1 MSLKRTQFMKL
12 KKPNLLKKYNA
23 ECVQDILEIES
34 VSKSGL
40 FKVNSENGVWSQTY
54 EIQDVNYALGLYDE
68 QLSFFADYAQSLNS
82 FEYPFKLTIFNK
94 NRNQQELEEQ
104 VMYQAKN
111 DDFNY
116 MRDAYNEVIKEGI
129 VESNKGLEQKKYIT
143 TSFEAKNYVDA
154 KVKAA
159 SVDKNLN
166 KEFAMLDSG
175 LNKLDGN
182 ARLQILHDFFKM
194 GHDEEID
201 IENCILNGR
210 DWKNDVASNL
220 IVFNQKNNTFKIGDK
235 IGKAFC
241 INPNIYPAEIDDE
254 LIYDLSNV
262 STTSLISVDCIP
274 IRKDLVDTMFEI
286 KQNGIETDISRQQDM
301 RNKSHNYLSDISY
314 ATRKSKE
321 NLEKMRDDA
330 DKNDQKTFWTG
341 IVIILISSSKEELEN
356 AEAYI
361 TSVVEKRTMKLK
373 VYSEQQ
379 REAIVTALPI
389 GGRYLSDYMR
399 TLFSRDVAA
408 LMPFDVREYQDFEGQ
423 TFYYGKNGRSKN
435 PIFGNRKNLINSSG
449 FVIGVPGSGKSFT
462 GSKMEMASVFLNT
475 QDDILVLDPT
485 LEYEDIVKKYNGQYI
500 NIEPNTEN
508 HLNPLNVDLSVF
520 SDKKQLDIMIRRK
533 FTILN
538 GICSKR
544 MGEEYTSKHSTMVD
558 YAISTLFNTI
568 AKMPEEERFIP
579 TLSDFKYMLD
589 RIANSTDMS
598 KTKRECA
605 EDLSISIGLF
615 VDGSLDIFNHQT
627 NVETNNRFIAY
638 GIRDMDEELAKVA
651 MLIILEDFND
661 RIMKNFKKG
670 KATWLYLDEFHM
682 LLDSKYTEN
691 FIISFWKLVRKLGC
705 IPTGITQNISI
716 LIASERTASLV
727 SNSEFTIILK
737 QGTSDAIAVVDLFD
751 DVSASQIKK
760 LSKAEKGTGLIRFG
774 DVIIP
779 LDNQIG
785 KDNPLYELFNTN
797 MHEKAAMKKNGRKQ
811 HRKINFVNYT

>member
-1 MSLKRTQFMKL
+1 MSLKRTQFMNL
-12 KKPNLLKKYNA
+12 KKPNLLKKYVA
-23 ECVQDILEIES
+23 ESVQDILDIES

-40 FKVNSENGVWSQTY
+40 FKVNSENNIWSQSY

-68 QLSFFADYAQSLNS
+68 QLCFFADYAQSLNS
-82 FEYPFKLTIFNK
+82 FEYPFKFTIFNK
-94 NRNQQELEEQ
+94 NRNQKEIEDK
-104 VMYQAKN
+104 VMYKHNN
-111 DDFNY
+111 DEFNY
-116 MRDAYNEVIKEGI
+116 MRDAYNQVIKEGI
-129 VESNKGLEQKKYIT
+129 IESKRGIEQKKYIT
-143 TSFEAKNYVDA
+143 VSYEAKNYTDA

-166 KEFAMLDSG
+166 KEFATLDSG
-175 LNKLDGN
+175 LNKLNGN
-182 ARLQILHDFFKM
+182 ERLQILHDFFKTE
-194 GHDEEID
+194 HDAEID

-210 DWKNDVASNL
+210 DWKNDIANNL
-220 IVFNQKNNTFKIGDK
+220 IMFNQRNNTFKIGDK
-235 IGKAFC
+235 VGKAFS
-241 INPNIYPAEIDDE
+241 INPNIYPSEIDDE

-262 STTSLISVDCIP
+262 STTSLISIDCVP

-286 KQNGIETDISRQQDM
+286 KQNGIEADISRQQDI

-314 ATRKSKE
+314 STRKSKE
-321 NLEKMRDDA
+321 NLEEMRDDA

-341 IVIILISSSKEELEN
+341 IVIILISSTSEELEN
-356 AEAYI
+356 AESYI

-373 VYSEQQ
+373 VYSDKQ
-379 REAIVTALPI
+379 REAISTALPV

-408 LMPFDVREYQDFEGQ
+408 LMPFDVREYQDLQGT

-435 PIFGNRKNLINSSG
+435 PILGDRKHLINSSG

-462 GSKMEMASVFLNT
+462 GSKMEMVSVFLNT

-485 LEYEDIVKKYNGQYI
+485 LEYEDIVKKCKGQYI

-508 HLNPLNVDLSVF
+508 YLNPLNVELSIF
-520 SDKKQLDIMIRRK
+520 NDKKQLDIVIRRK
-533 FTILN
+533 FTIMN
-538 GICSKR
+538 GICSQC
-544 MGEEYTSKHSTMVD
+544 MGQEYTSKHSSVVD
-558 YAISTLFNTI
+558 QAIRILFKAI
-568 AKMPEEERFIP
+568 AKMPEEERFVPI
-579 TLSDFKYMLD
+579 LSDFKEVLDKYMPE
-589 RIANSTDMS
+589 N
-598 KTKRECA
+598 KRVYA
-605 EDLSISIGLF
+605 EDVSISIELF
-615 VDGSLDIFNHQT
+615 TDGSLNIFNHQT
-627 NVETNNRFIAY
+627 NVEINNRFIAY
-638 GIRDMDEELAKVA
+638 GIRDMDDELAKVA

-661 RIMKNFKKG
+661 RILSNFRKG

-691 FIISFWKLVRKLGC
+691 FVITFWKLVRKLGC

-716 LIASERTASLV
+716 LLASERTASLV

-737 QGTSDAIAVVDLFD
+737 QGKNDAVAVVDLFD

-779 LDNQIG
+779 LDNQMS
-785 KDNPLYELFNTN
+785 KENPLYELFNTN
-797 MHEKAAMKKNGRKQ
+797 LHEKAAMQKNKRKQ
-811 HRKINFVNYT
+811 HRKINFVNYS